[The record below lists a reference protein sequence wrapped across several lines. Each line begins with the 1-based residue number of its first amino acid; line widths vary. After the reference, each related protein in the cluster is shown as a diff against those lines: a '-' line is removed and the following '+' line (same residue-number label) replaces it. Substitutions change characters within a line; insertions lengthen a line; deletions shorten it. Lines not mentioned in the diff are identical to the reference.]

1 MALLGAGHLPLRH
14 GGDLRSTPPPAWR
27 PRAGPYVD
35 PAMDP
40 RERAPSKPGAP
51 LALSAPL
58 CLWARE
64 CPTLRLRSGP
74 V

>member
-1 MALLGAGHLPLRH
+1 MALLGAGHLRLRH
-14 GGDLRSTPPPAWR
+14 GADLRGTPPPAWR

-35 PAMDP
+35 LAVISG
-40 RERAPSKPGAP
+40 ERAPPKPSAP

-64 CPTLRLRSGP
+64 CPALRLCSGP